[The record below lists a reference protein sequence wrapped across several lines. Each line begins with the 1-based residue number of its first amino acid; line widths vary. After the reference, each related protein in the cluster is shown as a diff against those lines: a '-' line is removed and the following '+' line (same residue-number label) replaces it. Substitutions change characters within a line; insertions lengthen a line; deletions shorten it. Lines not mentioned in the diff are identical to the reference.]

1 MKIKIFAIL
10 LLCTLAVQSIAQ
22 NNDSTL
28 YSSLEFDNG
37 VAVKDV
43 VVDFKSIGKDPT
55 ATINARDSLI
65 AAINKSI
72 MLNSNTAIE
81 FDYNNEHYYIGLHNR
96 CMQEAIS
103 LLEKNKNNVES
114 IKIMI
119 TIAFF
124 ENVYYRGLP
133 YAVVI
138 DIGSSLILD

>member
-10 LLCTLAVQSIAQ
+10 LHCTLAVQSIAQ

-37 VAVKDV
+37 IAVKDV
-43 VVDFKSIGKDPT
+43 VVDFKSFGKCPL
-55 ATINARDSLI
+55 ATINNTNDSLI

-72 MLNSNTAIE
+72 MLNSNTALE
-81 FDYNNEHYYIGLHNR
+81 FDYNNEHYYIGLHER
-96 CMQEAIS
+96 CRQETIS
-103 LLEKNKNNVES
+103 LFEKITKSNVES

-124 ENVYYRGLP
+124 ENVYYHGLP

-138 DIGSSLILD
+138 DIKQKY

>member
-1 MKIKIFAIL
+1 MRIKIFVIL
-10 LLCTLAVQSIAQ
+10 LVCIISLQCTAQ

-28 YSSLEFDNG
+28 YGFLEFNNG
-37 VAVKDV
+37 IAVKDV
-43 VVDFKSIGKDPT
+43 VVDFKSVGKYPL
-55 ATINARDSLI
+55 ATINAKDSLI

-72 MLNSNTAIE
+72 MLNSNTAMG

-103 LLEKNKNNVES
+103 LLENNKNNVDS

-138 DIGSSLILD
+138 DIKRKY

>member
-37 VAVKDV
+37 IAVKNI
-43 VVDFKSIGKDPT
+43 VVDFKCFGKDPI
-55 ATINARDSLI
+55 ATINAKDSLI
-65 AAINKSI
+65 SAINKSI
-72 MLNSNTAIE
+72 MLNSNTAME
-81 FDYNNEHYYIGLHNR
+81 FYYNNDYYYISMHDR
-96 CMQEAIS
+96 CSREVKS
-103 LLEKNKNNVES
+103 LFETKMKSNVDS

-138 DIGSSLILD
+138 DIKQKY

>member
-10 LLCTLAVQSIAQ
+10 LLSTLAVQSIAQ

-37 VAVKDV
+37 IAVKDV
-43 VVDFKSIGKDPT
+43 VVDFKSFGKCPL
-55 ATINARDSLI
+55 ATINNTNDSLI

-72 MLNSNTAIE
+72 MLNSNTALE
-81 FDYNNEHYYIGLHNR
+81 FDYNNEHYYIGLHER
-96 CMQEAIS
+96 CRQEAIS
-103 LLEKNKNNVES
+103 LWEKNKNNVES

-124 ENVYYRGLP
+124 ENVYYHGLP

-138 DIGSSLILD
+138 DIKQKY

>member
-10 LLCTLAVQSIAQ
+10 LFLTFSFKSIAQ

-28 YSSLEFDNG
+28 YSFLEFDNG
-37 VAVKDV
+37 IAVKDI
-43 VVDFKSIGKDPT
+43 VVDFKCFGKAPS
-55 ATINARDSLI
+55 ATINANDSLI

-72 MLNSNTAIE
+72 MLNSNTAME
-81 FDYNNEHYYIGLHNR
+81 FYYNSEHYYIGLHDR
-96 CMQEAIS
+96 CSREVKS
-103 LLEKNKNNVES
+103 LFETKMKSNVDS

-138 DIGSSLILD
+138 DIR